1 MLALSTVLI
10 FDNLLKI
17 RGDAVMK
24 YYVETL
30 KTKKLWIILYILLG
44 VVLALLNAFSASY
57 FQKVLD
63 DFSDRTLSTATICIY
78 GLVLIVICLLN
89 YFDEYPSCKLSES
102 IYLDFKLGALRKIST
117 IDYKCYQSLGT
128 GNLIQKIENGANAG
142 KGILFDFYLRLFSE
156 LIPSLVFSL
165 IFIASIDKNIMIFI
179 AIGYVVVF
187 LVTNILLKYLYK
199 IKAHI
204 LNNEEILN
212 KYLVRGFMELVV
224 FRTNKR
230 FDHEIGKANNAS
242 EEIVNS
248 KAKMKMIH
256 EAFFTIFALFITLIK
271 VVIIFI
277 SWENRVL
284 SVGSV
289 VALLTLIDTA
299 YSPIAIFNVLFVQCK
314 LDKSA
319 FKRYTDLLDMP
330 DDAKLNSGKVI
341 NPIEGNIN
349 FKDICFSYDEK
360 NVFKD
365 LSFDIPSE
373 SSVAFVGESGS
384 GKSTIVKQIIG
395 LLKPDSG
402 KICVG
407 ENDLSKL
414 NLNNFYNYI
423 SYTSQES
430 PVFDGTLREN
440 IIFYKN
446 ISDQKIIEV
455 LGYVSLTSFYSKLSK
470 GLDTEVG
477 EKGIMLSGGER
488 QRLALARVFFKKAQI
503 VILDEATSA
512 MDNVTEEYVMKNVML
527 FLKNKTIIIIAHR
540 LSTIKNVDK
549 IYAFKHGKIVGEGS
563 FNELLDHSQYFRQ
576 LCK

>member
-1 MLALSTVLI
+1 MKHYLEVL
-10 FDNLLKI
+10 K
-17 RGDAVMK
+17 
-24 YYVETL
+24 
-30 KTKKLWIILYILLG
+30 KKLWIILYILLG

-63 DFSDRTLSTATICIY
+63 DFGDRTLSMTTICIY
-78 GLVLIVICLLN
+78 GLMLIVICLLN
-89 YFDEYPSCKLSES
+89 YFHEYPSCKLSES
-102 IYLDFKLGALRKIST
+102 IYLDFKLKALRKIST
-117 IDYKCYQSLGT
+117 IDYRYYESLGT

-142 KGILFDFYLRLFSE
+142 KGILFDFYLQLFSQ
-156 LIPSLVFSL
+156 LIPSVIFSL
-165 IFIASIDKNIMIFI
+165 IFIASIDINIMIFI
-179 AIGYVVVF
+179 VIGYVFVF

-230 FDHEIGKANNAS
+230 FDHEILKATKAS
-242 EEIVNS
+242 EKIVNS

-330 DDAKLNSGKVI
+330 DDTKLNSGKIV
-341 NPIEGNIN
+341 NTMEGNIH
-349 FKDICFSYDEK
+349 FKNVCFSYDEK
-360 NVFKD
+360 NIFKD
-365 LSFDIPSE
+365 LSFDITSG

-402 KICVG
+402 KIYVG
-407 ENDLSKL
+407 ENDLSEL

-440 IIFYKN
+440 IIFDKN
-446 ISDQKIIEV
+446 ISDHEIIEV
-455 LGYVSLTSFYSKLSK
+455 LERVALTAFYSNLNN

-477 EKGIMLSGGER
+477 ERGIMLSGGER
-488 QRLALARVFFKKAQI
+488 QRLALARVFFQKAQI

-512 MDNVTEEYVMKNVML
+512 MDNVTEEFVMKNVML
-527 FLKNKTIIIIAHR
+527 FLRSKTIITIAHR

-549 IYAFKHGKIVGEGS
+549 IYAFKHGEIVGEGS
-563 FNELLDHSQYFRQ
+563 FKELLEHNQYFGE
-576 LCK
+576 LWNTTMED

>member
-1 MLALSTVLI
+1 MKHYLEVL
-10 FDNLLKI
+10 K
-17 RGDAVMK
+17 K
-24 YYVETL
+24 
-30 KTKKLWIILYILLG
+30 KKLWIILYILLG

-63 DFSDRTLSTATICIY
+63 DFGDRTLSMTTICIY
-78 GLVLIVICLLN
+78 GLMLIVICLLN
-89 YFDEYPSCKLSES
+89 YFHEYPSCKLSES
-102 IYLDFKLGALRKIST
+102 IYLDFKLKALRKIST
-117 IDYKCYQSLGT
+117 IDYRYYESLGT

-142 KGILFDFYLRLFSE
+142 KGILFDFYLQLFSQ
-156 LIPSLVFSL
+156 LIPSVIFSL
-165 IFIASIDKNIMIFI
+165 IFIASIDINIMIFI
-179 AIGYVVVF
+179 VIGYVFVF

-230 FDHEIGKANNAS
+230 FDHEILKATKAS
-242 EEIVNS
+242 EKIVNS

-330 DDAKLNSGKVI
+330 DDTKLNSGKIV
-341 NPIEGNIN
+341 NTMEGNIH
-349 FKDICFSYDEK
+349 FKNVCFSYDEK
-360 NVFKD
+360 NIFKD
-365 LSFDIPSE
+365 LSFDITSG

-402 KICVG
+402 KIYVG
-407 ENDLSKL
+407 ENDLSEL

-440 IIFYKN
+440 IIFDKN
-446 ISDQKIIEV
+446 ISDHEIIEV
-455 LGYVSLTSFYSKLSK
+455 LERVALTAFYSNLNN

-477 EKGIMLSGGER
+477 ERGIMLSGGER
-488 QRLALARVFFKKAQI
+488 QRLALARVFFQKAQI

-512 MDNVTEEYVMKNVML
+512 MDNVTEEFVMKNVML
-527 FLKNKTIIIIAHR
+527 FLRSKTIITIAHR

-549 IYAFKHGKIVGEGS
+549 IYAFKHGEIVGEGS
-563 FNELLDHSQYFRQ
+563 FKELLEHNQYFGE
-576 LCK
+576 LWNTTMED